1 MWLRAKSYIEKN
13 HPLIIAVTGSYGKSL
28 TKEAIAL
35 ALKDSRR
42 VRVSHKSYNTPV
54 GVALSILGVQA
65 AQSRLGWFGLLV
77 GSKKREIGE
86 AEPEII
92 VLEMGADRPGDID
105 WLVGQV
111 PVKIGVVTS
120 VGSTHLRYFVNK
132 DMVAHEK
139 LSLPIS
145 LQSGGTAILN
155 ADDPL
160 VLEMKDHIKAPAVLY
175 GEAADSDVRLS
186 RSQSLGGRGYVVEIS
201 VEGAK
206 YEIHLR
212 HLIAKHQIYS
222 VLAAIAVAKAMGVTI
237 SQATNNL
244 SDLRP
249 MAGRLRVLAGIN
261 SSLIIDD
268 SYNAAPEAVMGAL
281 QALKNFPGGR
291 KIAILGDMLDLG
303 GESHKW
309 HQAVGD
315 TLSGFAEIFVGV
327 GEGMKQ
333 AQARALLAGGIDTH
347 HFAGSADAG
356 KWIAGYIRPDDVIL
370 VKGSREMKMEKVVA
384 RLLANPK
391 ADKDKLVH

>member
-1 MWLRAKSYIEKN
+1 
-13 HPLIIAVTGSYGKSL
+13 
-28 TKEAIAL
+28 
-35 ALKDSRR
+35 
-42 VRVSHKSYNTPV
+42 
-54 GVALSILGVQA
+54 
-65 AQSRLGWFGLLV
+65 
-77 GSKKREIGE
+77 
-86 AEPEII
+86 
-92 VLEMGADRPGDID
+92 
-105 WLVGQV
+105 
-111 PVKIGVVTS
+111 
-120 VGSTHLRYFVNK
+120 
-132 DMVAHEK
+132 
-139 LSLPIS
+139 
-145 LQSGGTAILN
+145 
-155 ADDPL
+155 
-160 VLEMKDHIKAPAVLY
+160 MKDHIKAPAVLY